1 MIFIRVC
8 LPLAVCAW
16 IAPSAAAAQPTAK
29 PLQRAVGEVAAID
42 GKAHK
47 LTVKADA
54 GGEIGV
60 TLAEKTLFLR
70 VPPGEK
76 DLAKA
81 TRIALTDIAVG
92 DRVVARGEL
101 SEDQKTITAS
111 SIIMMSKA
119 ELAKKWERDREEWQK
134 RGIAGTVAAI
144 DPAAKT
150 ITVTLP
156 GLAAART
163 IAVEVGDQ
171 TECRRYAPDSVRF
184 SEARPSSLA
193 EIKTG
198 DHVRVLG
205 DKNEDGTRWKAE
217 QLISGAFRTIAG
229 TVLTINAASGEIRVT
244 DLATKKPL
252 AVKVNADTGLR
263 RMPPMLAMFLGRRLN
278 APAAQGAGGG
288 RGATDMQQ
296 MMDRMPSFP
305 LADIKKGDALIISS
319 SAGSDPA
326 RVTAITVVAGV
337 EQVLTAAPESARQLG
352 GMWNLGDIPLPQ

>member
-1 MIFIRVC
+1 M
-8 LPLAVCAW
+8 AS
-16 IAPSAAAAQPTAK
+16 SAAAAQPSAK
-29 PLQRAVGEVAAID
+29 PLQRSVGEVAAID
-42 GKAHK
+42 GEAHK

-54 GGEIGV
+54 GGEISV
-60 TLAEKTLFLR
+60 TLGEKTLFLR

-101 SEDQKTITAS
+101 SEDQKTMAAS

-134 RGIAGTVAAI
+134 RGTAGTVAAI

-156 GLAAART
+156 GLAAAKT

-171 TECRRYAPDSVRF
+171 TECRRYAPDSIRF
-184 SEARPSSLA
+184 NEAKPSSLA

-217 QLISGAFRTIAG
+217 QLISGAFRTISG
-229 TVLTINAASGEIRVT
+229 TVLAIDPAAGEIRIT
-244 DLATKKPL
+244 DLSTKKPL
-252 AVKVNADTGLR
+252 AVKVNAETGLR

-278 APAAQGAGGG
+278 APAAQGGARQGGG
-288 RGATDMQQ
+288 RGASDMQQ
-296 MMDRMPSFP
+296 MMDGMPSFP
-305 LADIKKGDALIISS
+305 LAELKKGDALIISS
-319 SAGSDPA
+319 TAGSDPA

-337 EQVLTAAPESARQLG
+337 EPVLTAAPESARQLSS
-352 GMWNLGDIPLPQ
+352 MWNLGDIPLPQ